1 MKRFIQF
8 ITTQTS
14 FFRQFLAGDILPS
27 LEEYGIEERPRR
39 NVQVKED
46 RRAEGKVVFG
56 TEYVTRKSDKDPN
69 VVETVQANRPPESS
83 TEVVLDEYDIAY
95 LDDVV
100 GTKWRK
106 SEGRAKVIKWFW
118 LKRLSAAQIEQEKTD
133 KKTKK
138 LETGFS
144 ERTVADYI
152 KAYYDADDA
161 RAEKGKPRQRESR
174 FVETIGKE
182 EEPESKEHVVEW

>member
-1 MKRFIQF
+1 MKKVITF

-14 FFRQFLAGDILPS
+14 FLRQFLAGDVLPS
-27 LEEYGIEERPRR
+27 LEEYGIEDRPRR
-39 NVQVKED
+39 NVQVKQE
-46 RRAEGKVVFG
+46 RRAEGTVLNG
-56 TEYVTRKSDKDPN
+56 TEYVTRESDKDPKT
-69 VVETVQANRPPESS
+69 VETVQANRPPETTSD
-83 TEVVLDEYDIAY
+83 VVLDEYDIAY

-138 LETGFS
+138 LESGYS

-152 KAYYDADDA
+152 KAFYDADDA
-161 RAEKGKPRQRESR
+161 RAEKGLPRQRESR
-174 FVETIGKE
+174 FVETIGNDKD
-182 EEPESKEHVVEW
+182 PESTEHVVEW